1 MTRSLTS
8 ILTKTASALKTQI
21 FYTYCDRDEQ
31 KAMRHQNTYEK
42 TSILPLN
49 NPTLVI
55 LAAGMGSRYGGLKQ
69 LDPVGPNGE
78 VLLDYSIHDALQ
90 AGFNN
95 IVFVIRKEIETTF
108 KEHIKNRYA
117 HYHQA
122 LKMRFVFQE
131 LTDLPT
137 KNALPT
143 MRTKPWGTGH
153 ALLAARHLVTSAF
166 AVINADDYYGP
177 SGYKLLANF
186 FSHPPASTPILH
198 HKSPSL
204 TSDLNQQRAYAMVAY
219 PLKKTLSEHGAVSR
233 GMCEITENHDLIQI
247 TECPSIH
254 TSDSRIV
261 SEEKDHSS
269 IPLTGEE
276 WVSLNFWGFTPD
288 IFSLLEEEFA
298 NFLTS
303 QESLMT
309 AEFYL
314 PTAINNLIQKKKIA
328 VKLIPTQD
336 PWLGLTHPADITHV
350 KHALSSL
357 PV

>member
-1 MTRSLTS
+1 MRNH
-8 ILTKTASALKTQI
+8 TKNDL
-21 FYTYCDRDEQ
+21 RDTC
-31 KAMRHQNTYEK
+31 H
-42 TSILPLN
+42 LN
-49 NPTLVI
+49 NLTLVI

-69 LDPVGPNGE
+69 LDPVGPHGE

-95 IVFVIRKEIETTF
+95 IVFVIRKEIEKTF
-108 KEHIKNRYA
+108 KEHVKNRYA

-122 LKMRFVFQE
+122 LKMHFVFQE

-143 MRTKPWGTGH
+143 MRAKPWGTGH

-204 TSDLNQQRAYAMVAY
+204 ASDLDQQRAYAMVAY

-233 GMCEITENHDLIQI
+233 GVCQITENHDLIQI
-247 TECPSIH
+247 IECPSIR

-298 NFLTS
+298 DFLTS
-303 QESLMT
+303 QENLTT

-314 PTAINNLIQKKKIA
+314 PAAINNLIQTKKIT
-328 VKLIPTQD
+328 VKLLPTQD

-357 PV
+357 PVSSNNRIKYLY